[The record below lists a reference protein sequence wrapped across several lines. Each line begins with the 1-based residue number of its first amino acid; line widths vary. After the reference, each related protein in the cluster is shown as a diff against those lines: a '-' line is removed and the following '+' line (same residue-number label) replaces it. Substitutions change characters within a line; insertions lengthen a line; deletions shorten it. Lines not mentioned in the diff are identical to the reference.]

1 MNFSEFLENQPQV
14 AKLLNKSVDTNH
26 LVNVYLFDG
35 PSGTHKLEAAYYLSA
50 LIFCQA
56 QEKPCF
62 NCAHC
67 KRILDRTH
75 PSVFH
80 LKAEKNMITK
90 PQVDALIREFSLTA
104 LEEGKRVFII
114 EGIEKAN
121 KSASNSL
128 LKFLEELSATDYGVL
143 ITENLSSVIE
153 TIKSRGQII
162 TFKKAKEKDV
172 IALLT
177 EEKVPENIAKI
188 VVKLTNSLEKG
199 LDIANDPDFLET
211 YDLAKKIIKNL
222 LLGNE
227 SPIIT
232 INLLG
237 KKFFKLEDRKYHQY
251 FLDMLVYFYNDILM
265 YQLGNIEDIVYFD
278 LLNNIDGEIEMEYE
292 KIIANIELLLEAKN
306 KLNFNINIDLMYFD
320 LFLEMEKING

>member
-1 MNFSEFLENQPQV
+1 MNFSQFLENQPQV
-14 AKLLNKSVDTNH
+14 AKLLNNSVEKNH
-26 LVNVYLFDG
+26 LVHVYLFDG

-56 QEKPCF
+56 QDKPCF

-67 KRILDRTH
+67 KRILDRNH
-75 PSVFH
+75 PSIFH
-80 LKAEKNMITK
+80 LRAEKNMIRK
-90 PQVDALIREFSLTA
+90 PQVDELIHEFSLTA

-114 EGIEKAN
+114 GDIDKAN

-128 LKFLEELSATDYGVL
+128 LKFLEELSPTDYGVL
-143 ITENLSSVIE
+143 ITENLSSVLE
-153 TIKSRGQII
+153 TIKSRCQII
-162 TFKKAKEKDV
+162 SFRKAKEKDV

-177 EEKVPENIAKI
+177 EEGVQENIARL

-199 LDIANDPDFLET
+199 LDIASDPEFLET
-211 YDLAKKIIKNL
+211 YDLAQKIMINL

-227 SPIIT
+227 SPLVT
-232 INLLG
+232 LNLFG
-237 KKFFKLEDRKYHQY
+237 KKFLKLEDHKYHQY

-265 YQLGNIEDIVYFD
+265 FQLGNIEDIVYFD
-278 LLNNIDGEIEMEYE
+278 LLNNVDGKIEMEYE
-292 KIIANIELLLEAKN
+292 KIIANIELLLAAKN
-306 KLNFNINIDLMYFD
+306 KLNFYINIDLMFFD